1 MYNGFYNRPRYY
13 NNYYGNY
20 GFGNHCNGFGY
31 GGFGCGCNNI
41 WPLFFLFF
49 LL

>member
-1 MYNGFYNRPRYY
+1 MYNRFFNRPGYY

-20 GFGNHCNGFGY
+20 GFGNYYNGFGY
-31 GGFGCGCNNI
+31 GGFGCGCNI
-41 WPLFFLFF
+41 WPLFLLFF